1 MSKPGFKGAI
11 YLLNYSQWEFEMN
24 NIRIFIIVLIAC
36 LFLSTHAQDNKSDIF
51 THTYSIVARDST
63 TGDMGVAV
71 QSHWF
76 SVGSVVSWAEAG
88 VGAIATQSLVN
99 ISFGPRGLDLLREGK
114 TAPEALN
121 SLIKSDSGSEFR
133 QVAIVDTFGNV
144 ATFTGKNCIPDAGQ
158 IIGKNYSVQANMML
172 NKKVWPAMSDAFEN
186 STGPLAERMMEALKA
201 AEAAGGDI
209 RGQQSAS
216 ILVVRGKATGKTWED
231 RLIDL
236 RVEDHPQA
244 VKEIERVLKVH
255 RAYEHM
261 NKGDLAIELGHEEKA
276 LKEYGAAEKLFPEN
290 IEMKYWHAVSLA
302 NIGKLDMALPMFKE
316 VFEQEPNWIELTKRI
331 VPNGLLKVDA
341 QTLEKIINIQ

>member
-1 MSKPGFKGAI
+1 MANK
-11 YLLNYSQWEFEMN
+11 LLEYEMKS
-24 NIRIFIIVLIAC
+24 IKIFIIILSICLIY
-36 LFLSTHAQDNKSDIF
+36 STYAQEHKSDIY
-51 THTYSIVARDST
+51 THTYSIVARDPV

-114 TAPEALN
+114 TAPQVLE
-121 SLIKSDSGSEFR
+121 SLISSDNGREFR
-133 QVAIVDTFGNV
+133 QLAIIDTFGNV
-144 ATFTGKNCIPDAGQ
+144 ATFTGKQCIPDAGQ
-158 IIGKNYSVQANMML
+158 IEGVNYSVQANMML
-172 NKKVWPAMSDAFEN
+172 NKKVWPAMSDAFEK

-216 ILVVRGKATGKTWED
+216 ILVVRGRATGKLWED

-236 RVEDHPQA
+236 RVEDHTEA
-244 VKEIERVLKVH
+244 VKEMERVLRVH

-261 NKGDLAIELGHEEKA
+261 NKGDLAIELGDEEMA
-276 LKEYGAAEKLFPEN
+276 LKEYGAAQELFPEN
-290 IEMKYWHAVSLA
+290 IEMKYWHAVSLV
-302 NIGKLDMALPMFKE
+302 NIGKLDEALPMFKT
-316 VFEQEPNWIELTKRI
+316 VFEKEPNWIELTRRI
-331 VPNGLLKVDA
+331 VPNGLLKVD
-341 QTLEKIINIQ
+341 QKTLELILE